1 MPTESSPATICHS
14 LPLPNQISSLSTT
27 TDPESPANYII
38 NQKKSFTSKFKKP
51 QKNQSLPNIQ
61 TSVNSPN
68 TITKNDYSSIA
79 PRAAKPLSP
88 TTMTSNNTTFSTKV
102 IHDLL
107 VSSALNVENASKSTH
122 DSSLSSSLSS
132 TSNPPPLNLQT
143 TTVNFRKFVQ
153 KCGFIFDIQDS
164 VENLITWKNP
174 ANTLLAMVV
183 YINVCLYPQLLIIL
197 PLVGLLITSIYFYQ
211 KKFPQGPPPLQN
223 KSIKSKKSKTKKFKK
238 LKYPNLISP
247 AAENSVDYLKNMQN
261 IQNLMG
267 MISDG
272 YDSVLPL
279 IKYIDW
285 SDEAL
290 TLRIT
295 RVVIIGLMVLSLVAW
310 VIPWSYVFIIGGV
323 NDSKLKQK
331 NSSYDDNEF
340 ILEKN

>member
-1 MPTESSPATICHS
+1 
-14 LPLPNQISSLSTT
+14 
-27 TDPESPANYII
+27 
-38 NQKKSFTSKFKKP
+38 
-51 QKNQSLPNIQ
+51 
-61 TSVNSPN
+61 
-68 TITKNDYSSIA
+68 
-79 PRAAKPLSP
+79 
-88 TTMTSNNTTFSTKV
+88 MTSNNTTFSTKV

-107 VSSALNVENASKSTH
+107 VSSALN
-122 DSSLSSSLSS
+122 
-132 TSNPPPLNLQT
+132 
-143 TTVNFRKFVQ
+143 
-153 KCGFIFDIQDS
+153 CGFIFDIQDS

-183 YINVCLYPQLLIIL
+183 YINV
-197 PLVGLLITSIYFYQ
+197 S
-211 KKFPQGPPPLQN
+211 
-223 KSIKSKKSKTKKFKK
+223 
-238 LKYPNLISP
+238 
-247 AAENSVDYLKNMQN
+247 AENSVDYLKNMQN

-310 VIPWSYVFIIGGV
+310 VIPWSYVFIIVKLEYDHFDDNVGGSS
-323 NDSKLKQK
+323 NNKTDDSKLKQK